1 MASLRIEVVYA
12 LAGRQQIVELRLH
25 QGATAGEAVRLS
37 GMAGGG
43 IRLGIGG
50 KEIAADRTLRDG
62 DRVELLR
69 PLAADPKDARR
80 KRARAAASA
89 KRRGSPTR
97 V

>member
-1 MASLRIEVVYA
+1 MASLRVEVVYA
-12 LAGRQQIVELRLH
+12 LAGRQQVVELRMR

-43 IRLGIGG
+43 HRLGIGG
-50 KEIAADRTLRDG
+50 REVSVDTTLRDG

-80 KRARAAASA
+80 KRARAAA
-89 KRRGSPTR
+89 KPGR
-97 V
+97 